1 MSDNYSI
8 IQPIIHTVS
17 ATQITNTVVVSSP
30 GPQGPI
36 GEFQPLNISTAY
48 PITNASGTIG
58 LSASYIPASATYSS
72 SANYSL
78 ISASSTY
85 SASSNVSASS
95 IYATNA
101 GSANYSTNSGNSST
115 TSQTNFNTLTL
126 SGSTVA
132 TQAYVLSNIPASAQY
147 AGSAIYSTNSG
158 SANYATVSASS
169 TNASS
174 AQYSLNSTSATIS
187 SSAITSTSAVF
198 AGSANYAI
206 SAGSATT
213 STSATYSA
221 WLDGYPASSY
231 ALLSSPSFTG
241 TPLAP
246 TAASNVSN
254 TQIATT
260 AYVNNAVTQ
269 QASLSASTGYLGY
282 FYQTDNVTL
291 TQNTASA
298 VPWNGN
304 GVQNGFSYNGSSVT
318 FVYPGYYTINYNI
331 QVNGGGNGH
340 AVNSWYRKNGVDIP
354 NTNYEITLSNQAPAQ
369 LIQGVYTGY
378 FSAGDILQVMVLLTG
393 GTGTYLWGQ
402 ASAVGPPAQPAT
414 PAAVLNIELV
424 TYVQSASTVT
434 YAYDSASLGGIIS
447 SSYALNSYVNT
458 QNNNYYSSAQAYANT
473 ASLNA
478 YNAASAYTKSGS
490 WNNANASVGYA
501 TSVGGT
507 LIGNTFN
514 TSNTS
519 VTLFATP
526 ASINIGNYGAGGGGQ
541 NISIGQQFLTNS
553 RSINIGATGA
563 GGAIETIN
571 IGTGSFNSFVKNIN
585 IGTGAVGVGTN
596 SSSIVIGA
604 GNATTL
610 LSINANANI
619 NGTLTVTNSIIGISS
634 SATTS
639 LNSASLGGIVAS
651 EYATETDVYTTQLT
665 PTTSIDIFPRTSIAG
680 TRTLAAGTIY
690 ATGFVPIKNFTL
702 NTVTIVLTSAGT
714 SSIQFGL
721 ISTSGSTLTVVAST
735 VAVVPGGAGI
745 FTGSFSTPQTLTA
758 GQSYAI
764 GFLAV
769 GGTNPTLVGQSFST
783 TNAGISY
790 GLSPFMAANSSTTT
804 YTSIPTAGNTIALNT
819 ATPTVGMAWA
829 RLS

>member
-17 ATQITNTVVVSSP
+17 ATQITNTVIVSSP

-36 GEFQPLNISTAY
+36 GVVDYGTLPVTY

-340 AVNSWYRKNGVDIP
+340 AVNAWYRKNGVDIP
-354 NTNYEITLSNQAPAQ
+354 NTNYEITLSSQAPAQ

-478 YNAASAYTKSGS
+478 YNAASAYTQSGS
-490 WNNANASVGYA
+490 WNNANASVRY
-501 TSVGGT
+501 S
-507 LIGNTFN
+507 
-514 TSNTS
+514 
-519 VTLFATP
+519 
-526 ASINIGNYGAGGGGQ
+526 
-541 NISIGQQFLTNS
+541 TNS
-553 RSINIGATGA
+553 GSSNYS
-563 GGAIETIN
+563 TISASS
-571 IGTGSFNSFVKNIN
+571 T
-585 IGTGAVGVGTN
+585 T
-596 SSSIVIGA
+596 SSSAV
-604 GNATTL
+604 
-610 LSINANANI
+610 
-619 NGTLTVTNSIIGISS
+619 ISS
-634 SATTS
+634 SAKSSSSATVSSSALYLPVSGLSASTITIGSTS
-639 LNSASLGGIVAS
+639 IGVGNTSASLSG
-651 EYATETDVYTTQLT
+651 L
-665 PTTSIDIFPRTSIAG
+665 
-680 TRTLAAGTIY
+680 
-690 ATGFVPIKNFTL
+690 
-702 NTVTIVLTSAGT
+702 
-714 SSIQFGL
+714 SSISASSASISGKINAASVSATQVVGGGMDL
-721 ISTSGSTLTVVAST
+721 IYSSTFSSTSGSIFDDIFSSSYNNYKVIINFTGTLSGNLSIRLRSNGTAETTLYTGVGWSGLTTAGTAVTTTSASSWSLNAST
-735 VAVVPGGAGI
+735 
-745 FTGSFSTPQTLTA
+745 SFSSTPTTLRMEFFNPFLSVSTHFSNQMWLTNPGVQGAMYFEGANTNSASYIGFTLINSASTLTA
-758 GQSYAI
+758 GSI
-764 GFLAV
+764 RV
-769 GGTNPTLVGQSFST
+769 
-783 TNAGISY
+783 Y
-790 GLSPFMAANSSTTT
+790 GYHN
-804 YTSIPTAGNTIALNT
+804 
-819 ATPTVGMAWA
+819 
-829 RLS
+829 